1 MTSSSDD
8 LFMKVGKMTCV
19 AETMKAI
26 LVEGPLRDG
35 KVGQLWTPKSV
46 LGKGNR
52 CKKVGD
58 VGMLVVKQW
67 WGEREL

>member
-1 MTSSSDD
+1 VSGAEV
-8 LFMKVGKMTCV
+8 FMKVGKMTCV

-52 CKKVGD
+52 VKKVGD
-58 VGMLVVKQW
+58 KGMFVVQKW
-67 WGEREL
+67 WGEKAL